1 MLHKQPLPDDDD
13 NDDYG
18 NEEEEDE
25 ADREPA
31 VIREPSKDE

>member
-1 MLHKQPLPDDDD
+1 MLHKQPLPNDDD